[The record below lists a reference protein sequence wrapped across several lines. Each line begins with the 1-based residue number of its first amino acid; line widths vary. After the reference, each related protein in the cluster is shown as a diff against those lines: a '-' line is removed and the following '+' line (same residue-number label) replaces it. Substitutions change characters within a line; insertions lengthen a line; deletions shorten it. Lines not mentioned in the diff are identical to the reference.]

1 MDEHSMD
8 ASPLASK
15 IGAGIVAMLVA
26 AFALSA
32 MFMFLAPL
40 DAADAVSGHRDDG
53 AQEESD
59 NSGPGSCGDDE
70 DDSTSNS
77 GSNSANTRTGTTA
90 GTGPSAN
97 SVSNSNDDRSANT
110 HTGSTQGTGQSN
122 SVSNSS

>member
-8 ASPLASK
+8 ASPLASR
-15 IGAGIVAMLVA
+15 IGAGIVTMLVA
-26 AFALSA
+26 AFALGA

-53 AQEESD
+53 AEECDS
-59 NSGPGSCGDDE
+59 SGPGDGDCDDE
-70 DDSTSNS
+70 DDTTITTTSH
-77 GSNSANTRTGTTA
+77 SAATQTGTTQ
-90 GTGPSAN
+90 GTGASQT
-97 SVSNSNDDRSANT
+97 VSESRDERSANT